1 MPQPVPGFVTAG
13 EATAQAVRSI
23 QSGKALDEAL
33 SRSRGLTRLLLK
45 AEGTS
50 DADARRKLV
59 AEALRRSCELRDAL
73 DEAERA
79 A

>member
-1 MPQPVPGFVTAG
+1 MPAPVPGFTTA
-13 EATAQAVRSI
+13 
-23 QSGKALDEAL
+23 GKALDEAL

-45 AEGTS
+45 A
-50 DADARRKLV
+50 DAAENAEARRKLV
-59 AEALRRSCELRDAL
+59 SEALRRTCELRDTL

>member
-1 MPQPVPGFVTAG
+1 MPRHVPGFTTLGDAAAKV
-13 EATAQAVRSI
+13 VRGLQTGST
-23 QSGKALDEAL
+23 LDEAL

-45 AEGTS
+45 AES
-50 DADARRKLV
+50 AQDADARRKLV

-73 DEAERA
+73 DEADRA

>member
-1 MPQPVPGFVTAG
+1 MPQHVPGFTTIG
-13 EATAQAVRSI
+13 EAAAKVVANLSTGS
-23 QSGKALDEAL
+23 ALDEAL